1 MDVPVRYRPL
11 GDRALLIQLEGPLTV
26 ALNARVRA
34 LARIIEEARL
44 PGVEDLI
51 PAQNSLAV
59 RYDPVRVDYAGLLEA
74 VRGLAVPGGE
84 VEPPPGKTVHIPI
97 VYGGTWGPDL
107 AAVAQ
112 RAGLTEGEVA
122 ARHSDRSY
130 VVYMVGFSAGLPYL
144 GDTDPVLWL
153 PRRATPR
160 LEVPAG
166 SVGIAMNQSVIYT
179 VASPGGWHIIG
190 RTPMRT
196 FDPYSE
202 PPSLLVAGD
211 TVRFIPIAPEDAE
224 AWDEARQAEWDRR
237 WNPWR

>member
-34 LARIIEEARL
+34 LARIIEGARL

-59 RYDPVRVDYAGLLEA
+59 RYDPVRIDYGELLEA
-74 VRGLAVPGGE
+74 VRSLEVPAEGA
-84 VEPPPGKTVHIPI
+84 EPPPGKTVHIPI

-112 RAGLTEGEVA
+112 RTGLSEGEVA
-122 ARHSDRSY
+122 ARHSARPY

-144 GDTDPVLWL
+144 GDTDPALWL

-166 SVGIAMNQSVIYT
+166 SVGVAMNQSVIYT

-196 FDPYSE
+196 FDPYGE

-211 TVRFIPIAPEDAE
+211 TVRFIPIDAEDAE
-224 AWDEARQAEWDRR
+224 NWDEARQAEWDRR